1 MSTELVLLGTAGGPT
16 PKRTRSAP
24 AQAVVVDDHVYVVDC
39 GSGVAR
45 QLALAGLPPSAL
57 SGVFITHHH
66 SDHNAD
72 YGNLFLLS
80 WASNLAHTVPA
91 FGPPPLL
98 AMTEHFFR
106 LNAEDIEIRIRD
118 EGRPSLRDLIDPHEV
133 TEPGEVFQDE
143 RVTVTATLVD
153 HPPFETAL
161 AYRFDT
167 PDRSIVISGDT
178 AYSPALVKLA
188 QGADILVHE
197 VLFSDALDW
206 IVARS
211 NGTTLRKHLV
221 DSHTDVSEVGKVAQQ
236 AGVGMLVL
244 SHLVPSDAGITEEQW
259 KQAAV
264 ADFHGDVVVGE
275 DLMRL

>member
-1 MSTELVLLGTAGGPT
+1 MSTGLVLLGTAGGPT
-16 PKRTRSAP
+16 PKRSRSAP
-24 AQAVVVDDHVYVVDC
+24 AQAIVVDGHAYVVDC

-45 QLALAGLPPSAL
+45 QLALAGLEPSAL

-80 WASNLAHTVPA
+80 WANNLTHIVPA
-91 FGPPPLL
+91 VGPPPLR
-98 AMTEHFFR
+98 AMTEQFFQ
-106 LNAEDIEIRIRD
+106 LNAADIEIRIRD
-118 EGRPSLRDLIDPHEV
+118 EGRPPLRDLVDPHEV
-133 TEPGEVFQDE
+133 TKPGEVFRDE
-143 RVTVTATLVD
+143 RVRVTATLVD
-153 HPPFETAL
+153 HPPFEVAL

-167 PDRSIVISGDT
+167 TDRSIVISGDT
-178 AYSPALVKLA
+178 AYSPALIELA
-188 QGADILVHE
+188 YGADVLVHE

-221 DSHTDVSEVGKVAQQ
+221 DSHTDVSEVGKVAQK
-236 AGVGMLVL
+236 AGIGTLVL
-244 SHLVPSDAGITEEQW
+244 SHLVPSDAGITDEQW
-259 KQAAV
+259 TQAAS
-264 ADFHGDVVVGE
+264 ADFSGEVIVGE